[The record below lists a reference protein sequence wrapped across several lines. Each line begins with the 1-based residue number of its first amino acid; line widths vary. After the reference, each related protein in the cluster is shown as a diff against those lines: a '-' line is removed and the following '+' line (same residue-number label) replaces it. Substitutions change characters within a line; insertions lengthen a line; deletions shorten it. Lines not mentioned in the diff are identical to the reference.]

1 MKCLILGEKVFFLK
15 KKEKKYTALGFPL
28 QFQAKSVHYQDIT
41 KSF

>member
-1 MKCLILGEKVFFLK
+1 MFNIRGESLFLK